1 MEKLRLKR
9 NEEHRILKGHPWIFS
24 NEMDQFPKGIPPGGL
39 VEICRF
45 DGCFLGRGY
54 FNPRSLI
61 AVRLLTRSKE
71 TIDGDFFRKRI
82 HHAAKLRS
90 KLFPSE
96 NCFRLIFSDAD
107 GLPGLIVDRY
117 GEFLVMQSLTAGM
130 ENLSEMIL
138 PLLKEIFDPKAIVL
152 RNDSPIRDLEGLPL
166 EKKIVFGKIDGPIQV
181 MRDGMTFEVDLLE
194 GQKTGLFLDQF
205 ENYRVLKGLVSG
217 ATVLDGF
224 CYGGGWALWAAR
236 LGALS
241 VIGVDRSE
249 WAIRSALR
257 NASLNGLESQCEFI
271 QADVLDFLK
280 EKKNGISD
288 FECII
293 LDPPA
298 FVKRKNKIKEGMNG
312 YLDLNRKAMGR
323 LKPGGFLI
331 TSSCS
336 HHVSLDLFQEI
347 IQKAANLAKKNLKL
361 LETRGPS
368 RDHPSL
374 PAAKET
380 TYLKCFIFQVD

>member
-1 MEKLRLKR
+1 MEELRLKR

-24 NEMDQFPKGIPPGGL
+24 NEIVQFPKGIPPGDL

-71 TIDGDFFRKRI
+71 TIDRDFFRQRI

-90 KLFPSE
+90 KLFPGE
-96 NCFRLIFSDAD
+96 NCFRLIFSEAD

-117 GEFLVMQSLTAGM
+117 GEFLLMQSLTAGM
-130 ENLSEMIL
+130 ENLSDMIL
-138 PLLKEIFDPKAIVL
+138 LLLKEIFDPKAIVL

-166 EKKIVFGKIDGPIQV
+166 EKKIIFGKIDGPIQV
-181 MRDGMTFEVDLLE
+181 VRDGMTFEVDLLE

-271 QADVLDFLK
+271 QADVLGFLK
-280 EKKNGISD
+280 EKKNGMSN

-298 FVKRKNKIKEGMNG
+298 FVKRKNKIMEGMKG

-323 LKPGGFLI
+323 LNPGGFLI

-347 IQKAANLAKKNLKL
+347 IQKAANQAKKNLRL
-361 LETRGPS
+361 LEARGQS

-380 TYLKCFIFQVD
+380 TYLKCLIFQVD